1 MIKLAIYIELIETPN
16 PNAKKIILNHEIQT
30 GTVID
35 EPENTDNEIFK
46 ILIGTEGVVSLF
58 VGPGFVTLTKDQKT
72 NWVSINEY
80 IVTKFDKL

>member
-1 MIKLAIYIELIETPN
+1 MIKLTIYMELIETPN
-16 PNAKKIILNHEIQT
+16 PNAKKILLNHEIQT

-72 NWVSINEY
+72 NWESINEY

>member
-1 MIKLAIYIELIETPN
+1 MELIETPN
-16 PNAKKIILNHEIQT
+16 PNAKKILLNHEIQT

-72 NWVSINEY
+72 NWESINEY

>member
-1 MIKLAIYIELIETPN
+1 MIKLAIYMELIETPN

>member
-1 MIKLAIYIELIETPN
+1 MELIETPN